1 MWHVSYGWYLQFC
14 KICLFFCFFWF
25 LFFFFLLSGMILSFL
40 GPYRDFLFWVRFWP
54 EKFFRLFQSK
64 LITLIFI
71 LLFSGF
77 FIYFF
82 WGGGSFSAFLGSIKL
97 CLGLIWGPKSLLYL
111 CSYRQIN
118 IFVRFLFP
126 DYLIFCFLGSFWVFW
141 GPIGLF
147 LGLGWS
153 PKRLVTFIFKD
164 FLFSDFLSSGKELL

>member
-1 MWHVSYGWYLQFC
+1 
-14 KICLFFCFFWF
+14 
-25 LFFFFLLSGMILSFL
+25 MILSFL
-40 GPYRDFLFWVRFWP
+40 GLYRDFLFWVRFWP

-82 WGGGSFSAFLGSIKL
+82 LGGGGSFSAFLGSIKL

-118 IFVRFLFP
+118 FFCKIFV
-126 DYLIFCFLGSFWVFW
+126 S
-141 GPIGLF
+141 
-147 LGLGWS
+147 
-153 PKRLVTFIFKD
+153 
-164 FLFSDFLSSGKELL
+164 

>member
-1 MWHVSYGWYLQFC
+1 MSRLIEAKVKLSGTSFRGQFDMFLMVDTFNFVRFV
-14 KICLFFCFFWF
+14 CLFAFFCFSFF
-25 LFFFFLLSGMILSFL
+25 LFFFLLSGMILSFL

-82 WGGGSFSAFLGSIKL
+82 FGGGSFSAFLGSIKL

-118 IFVRFLFP
+118 FFVRFLFP
-126 DYLIFCFLGSFWVFW
+126 DYLIFCFLGSF
-141 GPIGLF
+141 
-147 LGLGWS
+147 
-153 PKRLVTFIFKD
+153 
-164 FLFSDFLSSGKELL
+164 